1 MKNKFLVVA
10 TLATM
15 IFTSCSQD
23 SLDEASKEVGAKVS
37 RPYNALNYK
46 ELVPMLEHYDETRKP
61 ILEKALGHEDT
72 RMNYFSIETIEN
84 YLAYVKT
91 LSKEKGIRIT
101 GINFVSASYPEN
113 TTHGVPNYQTMVFM
127 PTTEINGKNINFDPV
142 QSSEG
147 NVVTVKEMLGDYG
160 YNWVYD
166 SKEDYENR
174 NKLSKKV
181 QQNFLKRESM
191 KDLESSTGNRGT
203 ISPPL

>member
-23 SLDEASKEVGAKVS
+23 SLDEASKEVDAKVS

-46 ELVPMLEHYDETRKP
+46 ELVPMLEHYDETRKSV
-61 ILEKALGHEDT
+61 LEKALGHEDT

-147 NVVTVKEMLGDYG
+147 NVVTVKEMLGSYG

-174 NKLSKKV
+174 NKPSEKTQK
-181 QQNFLKRESM
+181 NFLKRENL
-191 KDLESSTGNRGT
+191 KDLESSIGNRGQ
-203 ISPPL
+203 ISPPY

>member
-23 SLDEASKEVGAKVS
+23 SLDEASKEVEAKIS

-61 ILEKALGHEDT
+61 VLEKALGHEDT

-84 YLAYVKT
+84 YLAYVKA
-91 LSKEKGIRIT
+91 LSKEKGIKIT

-127 PTTEINGKNINFDPV
+127 PTTEINGENINFDPV
-142 QSSEG
+142 QSSKE
-147 NVVTVKEMLGDYG
+147 NIVTVKQMLGNYG

-174 NKLSKKV
+174 NNPSKKV
-181 QQNFLKRESM
+181 QQNFMKRGSM
-191 KDLESSTGNRGT
+191 DDLESGYGNYGNMT
-203 ISPPL
+203 PPH